1 MKRYALDRI
10 GLYWEL
16 RDEDTGD
23 VLVRSSSK
31 QAAILKATEVGLQT
45 GGRLNIFRKNGAWER
60 SRYFER
66 GRQIR
71 ARKHMELED
80 PG

>member
-16 RDEDTGD
+16 KDEDTHE
-23 VLVRSSSK
+23 VLLRSSSK

-45 GGRLNIFRKNGAWER
+45 GGRLNIFKKNGAWDT
-60 SRYFER
+60 SRHFVG

-71 ARKHMELED
+71 ARKHMESDD
-80 PG
+80 PR

>member
-1 MKRYALDRI
+1 MKRYSLDRK

-16 RDEDTGD
+16 KDEDTSE

-31 QAAILKATEVGLQT
+31 QAAILKATELGLQT
-45 GGRLNIFRKNGAWER
+45 GGRLNIFKKNGAWER
-60 SRYFER
+60 SRHFER

-71 ARKHMELED
+71 ARKHMEAD
-80 PG
+80 GPS